1 MQSSLWSRIHSM
13 GGQSQTYSDWNAS
26 GQCQFQFKLW
36 TIIRYCSPRSDL
48 YTFTNDWA
56 KTFSNRQELEMTHND
71 KWNVWGNFMPGLM
84 MGHQVLYGYR
94 FTVVQ

>member
-1 MQSSLWSRIHSM
+1 MCLEEEFTAWVAKVRPILIGMLQVNVNFSSNC
-13 GGQSQTYSDWNAS
+13 GQLYGIA
-26 GQCQFQFKLW
+26 
-36 TIIRYCSPRSDL
+36 RSDL

-71 KWNVWGNFMPGLM
+71 KWNVWGNFMPGFM